1 MVQPGDTLLKISMR
15 YKVRTQELAMV
26 NNVFGDTI
34 FHGQVSKCSLKD
46 LPIKANKPSLRFDK
60 IKVQYL

>member
-34 FHGQVSKCSLKD
+34 FHGQVSECSLKD
-46 LPIKANKPSLRFDK
+46 LYLIVTKPS
-60 IKVQYL
+60 